1 MNREQ
6 LQKLTKRRVK
16 EAKILYENKCFEG
29 AYYLLGYA
37 VECALKACIA
47 KQVQQY
53 DFPDKKLA
61 NESYT
66 HNLINLI
73 KTANLYEALNKSEY
87 KSVKLNWSIITKT
100 TNNTS
105 VAWSEMIRY
114 HTDSISEVQAK
125 DFFDAVIDENEGI
138 LKWLENYW

>member
-6 LQKLTKRRVK
+6 LRKLTKLRVK
-16 EAKILYENKCFEG
+16 EAKILYDNRCFDG

-61 NESYT
+61 NESHT
-66 HNLINLI
+66 HNLIKLI
-73 KTANLYEALNKSEY
+73 KIANLDEELNKDDY
-87 KSVKLNWSIITKT
+87 DNIKINWSIITNT
-100 TNNTS
+100 NTS
-105 VAWSEMIRY
+105 EVVWSEMIRY
-114 HTDSISEVQAK
+114 YTDSINSVQAK
-125 DFFDAVIDENEGI
+125 DFFDAVLDENEGI

>member
-6 LQKLTKRRVK
+6 LRKLTKLRVK
-16 EAKILYENKCFEG
+16 EAKILYDNRCFD
-29 AYYLLGYA
+29 ACYYLLGYA

-61 NESYT
+61 NESHT
-66 HNLINLI
+66 HNLIKLI
-73 KTANLYEALNKSEY
+73 KIANLDEELNKDGYDSI
-87 KSVKLNWSIITKT
+87 KINWSIITNT
-100 TNNTS
+100 NTS
-105 VAWSEMIRY
+105 EVVWSEMVRY
-114 HTDSISEVQAK
+114 YTDSISLAQAK
-125 DFFDAVIDENEGI
+125 DFFDAVLDENEGI